1 MGENGTMNRREF
13 LRLLAAAGGG
23 FLLGYWSRGLL
34 GGGEAT
40 PAPTP
45 TFTATTMPSPT
56 LGPTA
61 TLPPTATSANVPA
74 TSPPPPT
81 QPPPPTPTPRP
92 WVYPVGPSKLG
103 IHTIEPDGTFPF
115 VRDLVGQGGHIAIV
129 KGVGNFGV
137 LREVKTLSPSTIT
150 VGRWPGVESV
160 AVNGDPRAAAEAVM
174 NAHMPHWRGEADV
187 VDYWEVLNEVNP
199 GTTGGHLWLAQFY
212 WRAMEIA
219 EANGFRLALF
229 SYSTGVPEWGDWAAI
244 VETGFFARA
253 RQGGHVLALHEYNW
267 PHVET
272 GWGVSIPGQPHPDP
286 ERGILMGRYRHL
298 YRDFLIPRGEVIPLV
313 ITECGLDPAL
323 SGSLPSNDWWR
334 YNLIQ
339 EMAWYDVR
347 LVEDDYVLG
356 AALFTLG
363 GGERWR
369 IYDYTDKLPT
379 LADYILRTEGLR

>member
-1 MGENGTMNRREF
+1 MGDDGTMNRREF

-23 FLLGYWSRGLL
+23 FLLGYWSHGLI
-34 GGGEAT
+34 GGEET
-40 PAPTP
+40 VPSPSP

-61 TLPPTATSANVPA
+61 TLPPTPTAAAVSATS
-74 TSPPPPT
+74 PPPT

-92 WVYPVGPSKLG
+92 WVYPSGPSKLG

-115 VRDLVGQGGHIAIV
+115 VRDLVAQGGNIALV

-137 LREVKTLSPSTIT
+137 LREVKTLSPTTIT
-150 VGRWPGVESV
+150 VGRWPGLESV
-160 AVNGDPRAAAEAVM
+160 PIQGDPAVAAEAAM

-187 VDYWEVLNEVNP
+187 VDYWELLNEVNP
-199 GTTGGHLWLAQFY
+199 GTTAGHLWLAQFY

-219 EANGFRLALF
+219 EANGFRLALL
-229 SYSTGVPEWGDWAAI
+229 SYATGVPEWGDWAAI

-253 RQGGHVLALHEYNW
+253 RDGGHVLALHEYNW
-267 PHVET
+267 PHVEF
-272 GWGVSIPGQPHPDP
+272 GWGIAIPGQPHPDP
-286 ERGILMGRYRHL
+286 ERGIFMGRYRHL
-298 YRDFLIPRGEVIPLV
+298 YRDFLIPRGEVIPL
-313 ITECGLDPAL
+313 IISECGLDPML
-323 SGSLPSNDWWR
+323 GGIQPSNDWWR
-334 YNLIQ
+334 YNFFQ

-347 LVEDDYVLG
+347 LVEDEYVLG

-369 IYDYTDKLPT
+369 IYDYGDELPIF
-379 LADYILRTEGLR
+379 ADYLLRTEGVR